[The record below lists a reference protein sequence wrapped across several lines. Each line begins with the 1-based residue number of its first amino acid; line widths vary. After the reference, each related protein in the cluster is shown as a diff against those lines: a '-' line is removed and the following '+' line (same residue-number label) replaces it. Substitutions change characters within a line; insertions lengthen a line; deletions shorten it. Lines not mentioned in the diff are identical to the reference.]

1 MARIGLFGG
10 TFNPVHNG
18 HLVVAQEAMQQASL
32 DELLFIPNA
41 TPSHKRSA
49 DLLPAVLRIELLRL
63 AIQGVP
69 GWRIDL
75 QEIDRG
81 GVSYSI
87 DTLRALA
94 MERPQDEF
102 FFLIGTDSL
111 AELHRW
117 KDAGELLQRTTFLV
131 HPRTGFTGP
140 WPVMELFPAV
150 RTQFMQGPVVDISS
164 TMVRERLARG
174 QSLSGYVPESV
185 EARLRRG

>member
-18 HLVVAQEAMQQASL
+18 HLVLAQEAMQQASL

-49 DLLPAVLRIELLRL
+49 ELLPATLRVELLQL
-63 AIQGVP
+63 AIAGVP
-69 GWRIDL
+69 GFSIDE
-75 QEIDRG
+75 QEIRRG

-94 MERPQDEF
+94 KERPQDEF
-102 FFLIGTDSL
+102 LFLIGTDSL

-117 KDAGELLQRTTFLV
+117 KDAGELLQRTSFLV

-140 WPVMELFPAV
+140 WPVLDLFSGAHV
-150 RTQFMQGPVVDISS
+150 QFMLGTVVDISS
-164 TMVRERLARG
+164 TMVRERFARG
-174 QSLSGYVPESV
+174 QSLRGYVPESV
-185 EARLRRG
+185 EDRLKRG